1 MKTPDQIVPDQKEEK
16 MNTAET
22 EPLQPVFKI
31 LRETA
36 EKFRSL
42 KAEATATLLDPE
54 NLTGYKEKLE
64 ERARLLVN
72 LPESLEGV
80 LKQIDPQVKNKIE
93 SYVKTFATIAQER
106 INIGEEVGLAT
117 LLVDKGARKDDKN
130 SLEKLID
137 SLENE

>member
-1 MKTPDQIVPDQKEEK
+1 

-22 EPLQPVFKI
+22 EPLQPVFQI

-36 EKFRSL
+36 KKFRSL
-42 KAEATATLLDPE
+42 KAEATTALLDQE
-54 NLTGYKEKLE
+54 NPTGYKERLE

-72 LPESLEGV
+72 LPESLESV

-93 SYVKTFATIAQER
+93 SYVKIFATIAQER
-106 INIGEEVGLAT
+106 IDIGEEVGLAT

-130 SLEKLID
+130 NLEKLID
-137 SLENE
+137 SLENK

>member
-1 MKTPDQIVPDQKEEK
+1 MKSPDNKSIENLQEGKMEKSEEALRAAVQK
-16 MNTAET
+16 
-22 EPLQPVFKI
+22 
-31 LRETA
+31 LREAA

-42 KAEATATLLDPE
+42 KAEATTALLDPE

-72 LPESLEGV
+72 LPESLEGT
-80 LKQIDPQVKNKIE
+80 LEQINPQVKNKIE
-93 SYVKTFATIAQER
+93 SYVKTFASTAQER
-106 INIGEEVGLAT
+106 IDIGEEVGLAT

-130 SLEKLID
+130 DLEKLID